1 MNLKNKSIF
10 ITGVGKGIGFAILK
24 KVIAEGGYVYA
35 LTRSKKDL
43 NKFKN
48 NNVRLFFGNVNDIK
62 LIKKILNKSIID
74 KKPIDCIINN
84 AGVRFRKDFIKINH
98 KELKYVFD
106 TNFNSIFFICQIFIK
121 FWLKK
126 KINGNILN
134 ISSIVSDLGF
144 SQLSLYGSSK
154 SAINNLTK
162 SLASEYSKNNIR
174 INAIKPGFIKTSFY
188 EKFKLKKKNLYKW
201 TLERTPMQRWGEPT
215 EVANLVSYLI
225 SDDSS
230 YINGEIINIDGGW
243 SNT

>member
-1 MNLKNKSIF
+1 MVWMGTHKVVSIS
-10 ITGVGKGIGFAILK
+10 V
-24 KVIAEGGYVYA
+24 
-35 LTRSKKDL
+35 
-43 NKFKN
+43 
-48 NNVRLFFGNVNDIK
+48 
-62 LIKKILNKSIID
+62 KILLQNQS
-74 KKPIDCIINN
+74 
-84 AGVRFRKDFIKINH
+84 V
-98 KELKYVFD
+98 
-106 TNFNSIFFICQIFIK
+106 T
-121 FWLKK
+121 FW

-174 INAIKPGFIKTSFY
+174 INAIKPGFVKTSFY

-243 SNT
+243 SNTWKINQVVKKF

>member
-74 KKPIDCIINN
+74 KKPIDCVINN
-84 AGVRFRKDFIKINH
+84 AGVRFRKDFIKINR

-144 SQLSLYGSSK
+144 SQLSLYG
-154 SAINNLTK
+154 
-162 SLASEYSKNNIR
+162 
-174 INAIKPGFIKTSFY
+174 
-188 EKFKLKKKNLYKW
+188 
-201 TLERTPMQRWGEPT
+201 
-215 EVANLVSYLI
+215 
-225 SDDSS
+225 
-230 YINGEIINIDGGW
+230 
-243 SNT
+243 